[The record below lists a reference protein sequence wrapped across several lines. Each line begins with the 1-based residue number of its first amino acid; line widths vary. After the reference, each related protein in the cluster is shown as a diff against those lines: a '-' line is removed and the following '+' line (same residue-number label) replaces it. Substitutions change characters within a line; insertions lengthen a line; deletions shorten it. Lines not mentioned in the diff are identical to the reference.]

1 VTRTA
6 ALLLALAA
14 AAMSEA
20 PAAGHVVLVDGR
32 EIAGARVLDGTAA
45 RIRLQ
50 LADQTTLEIP
60 ATGIVSVIEP
70 KTVPHRSPHPF
81 NLYLRNGDRLRGEVK
96 GAGRTVQLEGPG
108 VSGLRVDLS
117 AVAAV
122 RFGRLLVTLEAKYG
136 EVFAEEMRRGR
147 DVVVVQRDTRPFP
160 VYARVLS
167 LQEDAL
173 RVRIDDKLRDLPYHK
188 VYGFVR
194 APEDDAPEGTG
205 LRVRV
210 RLSGGGRVTLP
221 FDGIDET
228 VISSGETRILRAH
241 VARLDFL
248 GDHIAHLSD
257 LDPIGVKEVALFGE
271 APKWRRDGMVL
282 GGPLR
287 LHGRAYAR
295 GLGVSAYSRLEYALA
310 SRWNRFFVRCGI
322 DDAAGPEGDAIFRV
336 HGDGRLL
343 KEVRRR
349 HGQEPVALHLDVQG
363 VDRLVLEAAPGS
375 SYISDFC
382 DWAEA
387 RVFNVRP
394 EEGGK

>member
-14 AAMSEA
+14 ATAAE
-20 PAAGHVVLVDGR
+20 PAGGKVVLVDGR
-32 EIAGARVLDGTAA
+32 EIAGARLVDGTAA
-45 RIRLQ
+45 QVRLRR
-50 LADQTTLEIP
+50 ADNTTFQVP
-60 ATGIVSVIEP
+60 ATYLVSITEP
-70 KTVPHRSPHPF
+70 KPVPHRALHPF

-96 GAGRTVQLEGPG
+96 GAGEALLLSSPG
-108 VSGLRVDLS
+108 VRKLRVDLTD
-117 AVAAV
+117 VAAV
-122 RFGRLLVTLEAKYG
+122 RFGRLLVTLEARYG
-136 EVFAEEMRRGR
+136 EVFTEEMRRGR

-167 LQEDAL
+167 LQEDSL
-173 RVRIDDKLRDLPYHK
+173 RVRIDDQLRDLPYHK

-194 APEDDAPEGTG
+194 AKEDDAKEVTG

-210 RLSGGGRVTLP
+210 SLSGDGRVTLP
-221 FDGIDET
+221 FDRISET
-228 VISSGETRILRAH
+228 VITSGGTQVVRAH
-241 VARLDFL
+241 VERLEFL

-257 LDPIGVKEVALFGE
+257 FDPIGVKEVALFGE
-271 APKWRRDGMVL
+271 APPWRRDGMVL

-287 LHGRAYAR
+287 IRGRLYVR
-295 GLGVSAYSRLEYALA
+295 GVGVSAYSRLEYALA
-310 SRWNRFFVRCGI
+310 NRWNRFFVRCGI

-343 KEVRRR
+343 KEVRHRR
-349 HGQEPVALHLDVQG
+349 GEEPVTVHLDVSG
-363 VDRLVLEAAPGS
+363 VDRLVLEAVPGT

-387 RVFNVRP
+387 RVFNALT
-394 EEGGK
+394 EEDGK

>member
-1 VTRTA
+1 MTRTT

-14 AAMSEA
+14 AAPAEP
-20 PAAGHVVLVDGR
+20 PAAGKVVLVDGR
-32 EIAGARVLDGTAA
+32 EIPGARLLDGTAT
-45 RIRLQ
+45 RVRLQ
-50 LADQTTLEIP
+50 RADKTTFEVP
-60 ATGIVSVIEP
+60 ATHLVSVAEP
-70 KTVPHRSPHPF
+70 KPVPHRSPHPF

-96 GAGRTVQLEGPG
+96 GAGETLLLDSPG
-108 VSGLRVDLS
+108 VKKLRVDL
-117 AVAAV
+117 ADVTAV

-136 EVFAEEMRRGR
+136 EVFADERQRGR

-173 RVRIDDKLRDLPYHK
+173 RVRIDDQMRDLPYHK

-194 APEDDAPEGTG
+194 AQDDDAAEAEG

-210 RLSGGGRVTLP
+210 SLSGGGRVTLP
-221 FDGIDET
+221 LDRITDT
-228 VISSGETRILRAH
+228 VISSGETRVLRAH
-241 VARLDFL
+241 VDRLEFS

-257 LDPIGVKEVALFGE
+257 FDPIGVKEVALFGE

-287 LHGRAYAR
+287 MHGRLYVH
-295 GLGVSAYSRLEYALA
+295 GVGVSAYSRLEYALA
-310 SRWNRFFVRCGI
+310 SRWSRFFVRCGI
-322 DDAAGPEGDAIFRV
+322 DDAAGSEGDAIFRV

-349 HGQEPVALHLDVQG
+349 HGEEPGAVHLDVKG
-363 VDRLVLEAAPGS
+363 VDRLVLEAVPGT

-382 DWAEA
+382 DWADA
-387 RVFNVRP
+387 RVFNAQP
-394 EEGGK
+394 GEDGK

>member
-1 VTRTA
+1 VTRAA

-14 AAMSEA
+14 AAPGA
-20 PAAGHVVLVDGR
+20 PAAAGKVVLVDGR
-32 EIAGARVLDGTAA
+32 EIPGARLLDGTASKV
-45 RIRLQ
+45 RL
-50 LADQTTLEIP
+50 LRADGTTTEIH
-60 ATGIVSVIEP
+60 ATRLVSVTEP
-70 KTVPHRSPHPF
+70 RPVSGRSPHPF
-81 NLYLRNGDRLRGEVK
+81 NLYLRNDDRLRGEVK
-96 GAGRTVQLEGPG
+96 GAGDALVLDSPG
-108 VSGLRVDLS
+108 VSRLRVDLS
-117 AVAAV
+117 DVSAV
-122 RFGRLLVTLEAKYG
+122 RFGRLLVTLEARYG
-136 EVFAEEMRRGR
+136 EVFADEMRRGR

-173 RVRIDDKLRDLPYHK
+173 TVRIDDRTRDLPYFK

-194 APEDDAPEGTG
+194 AREDDWTEPRG

-221 FDGIDET
+221 LESITEAE
-228 VISSGETRILRAH
+228 IASGETRVLRAH
-241 VARLDFL
+241 VDRLEFL

-257 LDPIGVKEVALFGE
+257 FDPIDVKEVALFGE

-287 LHGRAYAR
+287 IRGRVYVR
-295 GLGVSAYSRLEYALA
+295 GVGVSAYSRIEYALA

-322 DDAAGPEGDAIFRV
+322 DDAAGPAGDAIFRV

-349 HGQEPVALHLDVQG
+349 RGEAPIPLNLDVTG
-363 VDRLVLEAAPGS
+363 VDRLVLEAAPGT

-387 RVFNVRP
+387 RVFNAQP
-394 EEGGK
+394 GEDGK

>member
-14 AAMSEA
+14 AVPAGP

-32 EIAGARVLDGTAA
+32 EIVGARLLAGTAA
-45 RIRLQ
+45 KVRLQ
-50 LADQTTLEIP
+50 RPDETTLEVA
-60 ATGIVSVIEP
+60 ATEIVSVTEP
-70 KTVPHRSPHPF
+70 KPVPHRSPHPF

-96 GAGRTVQLEGPG
+96 GDGETLQLNSPG
-108 VSGLRVDLS
+108 VSNLRVDLAS
-117 AVAAV
+117 VSAV

-136 EVFAEEMRRGR
+136 EVFADEMRRGR

-173 RVRIDDKLRDLPYHK
+173 RVRIDDNLRDLPYHK

-194 APEDDAPEGTG
+194 APEDDAAEQTG
-205 LRVRV
+205 LRVRIS
-210 RLSGGGRVTLP
+210 LSGGGRVTLP
-221 FDGIDET
+221 FKSITDR
-228 VISSGETRILRAH
+228 VISSGDTRVQRAH
-241 VARLDFL
+241 VDRLEFL

-257 LDPIGVKEVALFGE
+257 FDPIGVKEVALFGA

-287 LHGRAYAR
+287 IRDRTYDR
-295 GLGVSAYSRLEYALA
+295 GVGVSAYSRLEYALA

-349 HGQEPVALHLDVQG
+349 HGEEPVAIHLDVKG
-363 VDRLVLEAAPGS
+363 VDRLVLEVTPGT

-382 DWAEA
+382 DWADA
-387 RVFNVRP
+387 RVFNARS
-394 EEGGK
+394 EKRGK

>member
-1 VTRTA
+1 
-6 ALLLALAA
+6 
-14 AAMSEA
+14 
-20 PAAGHVVLVDGR
+20 VLVDGR
-32 EIAGARVLDGTAA
+32 ELAGARLLGGTAT
-45 RIRLQ
+45 RVTLQ
-50 LADQTTLEIP
+50 RADETTLEVAATQLVAVVESRP
-60 ATGIVSVIEP
+60 A
-70 KTVPHRSPHPF
+70 PHPSPHPF

-96 GAGRTVQLEGPG
+96 GEGETVQLDSPG
-108 VSGLRVDLS
+108 VAKLRVDLAS
-117 AVAAV
+117 VTAV

-136 EVFAEEMRRGR
+136 EVFADEMRRGR

-173 RVRIDDKLRDLPYHK
+173 RVRIDDQMRDLPYHK

-194 APEDDAPEGTG
+194 APEDDAVEPQG

-210 RLSGGGRVTLP
+210 SLSGGGRVTLP
-221 FDGIDET
+221 FEKITET
-228 VISSGETRILRAH
+228 VIASGETRVGRAH
-241 VARLDFL
+241 VDRLEFL

-257 LDPIGVKEVALFGE
+257 FDPIGVKEVALFGE

-287 LHGRAYAR
+287 IRGRLYDR
-295 GLGVSAYSRLEYALA
+295 GVGVSAYSRLEYALA

-349 HGQEPVALHLDVQG
+349 HGEEPGAVHLDVKG
-363 VDRLVLEAAPGS
+363 VDRLVLEAVPGT

-382 DWAEA
+382 DWADA
-387 RVFNVRP
+387 RVFNAQP
-394 EEGGK
+394 GEDGK